1 MSDVT
6 RHVMSVNSPV
16 FKTVGFA
23 KQLLTRASRTS
34 RLSILIYHRVLVK
47 PDTFYTEIPD
57 VNAFSW
63 QMELLHRHYNVIPLS
78 QAIEQ
83 LKTNRLQPETACV
96 TFDDGYADN
105 YLHALP
111 VLQQWNIP
119 ATFFV
124 ASGFLDGGMMWNDI
138 VLEGIRHHRDDH
150 LDLTPVGLQRYEL
163 SDLAQRRQLAA
174 QVLPVIKYLSSTQR
188 EEVTSFIKEQTRQY
202 LPENLMMTTEQL
214 KALHASGMEIG
225 GHTVH
230 HPILSSL
237 SAQQAEQEIDEGR
250 QQLSS
255 KLDGSIIRYFA
266 YPNGKPG
273 QDYNAD
279 HAEFVKRIGF
289 EGAVST
295 SYGAATSNSDLYQLP
310 RFTPWDKTPLKFSM
324 RLMKNA
330 LLPYQ

>member
-1 MSDVT
+1 
-6 RHVMSVNSPV
+6 MSVNSLV
-16 FKTVGFA
+16 FKTLGLT
-23 KQLLTRASRTS
+23 KTLLTRASS
-34 RLSILIYHRVLVK
+34 KHRLSILIYHRVLDK
-47 PDTFYTEIPD
+47 PDDFHTDIPGID
-57 VNAFSW
+57 MFSW
-63 QMELLHRHYNVIPLS
+63 QMELLHRYYNVIPLS

-83 LKTNRLQPETACV
+83 LKTNQLHPETACV

-105 YLHALP
+105 YLNALP
-111 VLQQWNIP
+111 ILQQWNIP

-138 VLEGIRHHRDDH
+138 VLEAIRHHDNDH
-150 LDLTPVGLQRYEL
+150 LDLTPVGLEYYAL
-163 SDLAQRRQLAA
+163 GDLTQRRQLAV
-174 QVLPVIKYLSSTQR
+174 QLLTTIKYLSSTQR
-188 EEVTSFIKEQTRQY
+188 DEVTSSIKEQTHQY

-225 GHTVH
+225 GHTVN

-237 SAQQAEQEIDEGR
+237 SEEQAEQEIDAGR
-250 QQLSS
+250 QQLSA
-255 KLDGSIIRYFA
+255 KLDGAAIRYFA

-273 QDYNAD
+273 QDYNPN
-279 HAEFVKRIGF
+279 HAEMVKRLGF

-330 LLPYQ
+330 LMPYH